1 MTPSGTAGARLKAE
15 VVRSPAAWIYLVVA
29 LCWGVA
35 LVVLMPPFQN
45 NDEPEHYFSSWALA
59 EGQALPGSDSLV
71 DLPANVGT
79 LNADLRSTQ
88 VTQGAE
94 PYDVEVTAEAL
105 DDEVSARRMRQFTST
120 GGYTPIGYLPQAV
133 GIDVVRVLGG
143 SPLLGL
149 YAARLAVLLTSVA
162 ITFIALRLTPYGA
175 AVLALVA
182 LLPMS
187 VSLTASTNPGA
198 FVNAGALLF
207 LVLVLRLAGRGRVFW
222 RDTAVL
228 VAVALVFLTL
238 KPGYAP
244 LAALVF
250 LLPPRVF
257 VERRQYWTTITACV
271 LGAFAISALSV
282 GIAPDVSTARQIAR
296 GAPEGLDEGGQVQFV
311 LAHPWAFLKVLY
323 GTLGESGLTWLREAV
338 GVLGRGA
345 VVLSVV
351 VTPTVLVGA
360 GLLTMRGTDE
370 RVSLR
375 PWQRLLLAGVGLLVS
390 GVVVAA
396 LYVSWSPLASRLVL
410 GVQGRYFLPVLSCFV
425 ISVFGWRAVSR
436 RALLVI
442 LAVSVA
448 VMVVATLF
456 AVIGHY
462 Y

>member
-1 MTPSGTAGARLKAE
+1 VIARLSADLR
-15 VVRSPAAWIYLVVA
+15 RSPAAWIYVVVA

-35 LVVLMPPFQN
+35 LVVLIPPFQN
-45 NDEPEHYFSSWALA
+45 NDEPEHFFTSWALA
-59 EGQALPGSDSLV
+59 EGQAHPGSDSLV

-94 PYDVEVTAEAL
+94 AYDVDITVEAL
-105 DDEVSARRMRQFTST
+105 DDEVSTRRMRQFTST

-133 GIDVVRVLGG
+133 GVDVVRVLGG

-175 AVLALVA
+175 AVLALAA

-187 VSLTASTNPGA
+187 VSLAASTNPGA

-207 LVLVLRLAGRGRVFW
+207 LVLVLRLADRGRVRR
-222 RDTAVL
+222 RDAVVL
-228 VAVALVFLTL
+228 MTLALVFLTL

-250 LLPPRVF
+250 LLPPRLF
-257 VERRQYWTTITACV
+257 VERRRYWITIATCV
-271 LGAFAISALSV
+271 LGALAVSAASV
-282 GIAPDVSTARQIAR
+282 GIAPDVSTAKQIAR
-296 GAPEGLDEGGQVQFV
+296 GAPEGLDPGGQVHFV
-311 LAHPWAFLKVLY
+311 LAHPWAFVKVLY
-323 GTLGESGLTWLREAV
+323 GTLGESGLTWLRETV

-351 VTPTVLVGA
+351 VTPAALVGA
-360 GLLTMRGTDE
+360 SLLTMRGTDE

-396 LYVSWSPLASRLVL
+396 LYVGWSPLASPLVL
-410 GVQGRYFLPVLSCFV
+410 GVQGRYFLPVVPCFLIAV
-425 ISVFGWRAVSR
+425 YGWRAASR

-442 LAVSVA
+442 LAVTVA
-448 VMVVATLF
+448 VMVVATLS
-456 AVIGHY
+456 AVIEHY